1 MPELAPINICTGC
14 TACMSVC
21 PKNCITMESDKEGF
35 RYPKLNDKS
44 QCINCGKCE
53 LVCPVKNKVEYPLP
67 TAYAAYSNEDSLRSE
82 SSSGGVFS
90 EFARY
95 ILNQSGVVYGAQY
108 DDNFNVKHTRTDNE
122 IGLSKLRGA
131 KYSESD
137 LGNTFADVL
146 SDLKQGKKVLFSGTP
161 CQVAGLKTFV
171 KKDYENLY
179 CIDFVCHGIPS
190 PVAWNAYVEYRANC
204 DSNGEKQIEINM
216 RSKCSGWSRYKY
228 SSVFKYKNG
237 TEKIVS
243 NADNLFMSL
252 FVGGCISRPSCE
264 SCNFKGYGRTSDIT
278 IGDFWG
284 IWDTDPEMDDDKGTS
299 VVLVQSEKGQ
309 ELMAAIS
316 DKLIAKEVELE
327 TTSRLN
333 TSILVPS
340 KSNKYRKAAF
350 NRIRTGRIDTCGELL
365 EMSNTPF
372 INIIKGKIKKL
383 IKR

>member
-1 MPELAPINICTGC
+1 M
-14 TACMSVC
+14 
-21 PKNCITMESDKEGF
+21 
-35 RYPKLNDKS
+35 
-44 QCINCGKCE
+44 
-53 LVCPVKNKVEYPLP
+53 
-67 TAYAAYSNEDSLRSE
+67 
-82 SSSGGVFS
+82 
-90 EFARY
+90 
-95 ILNQSGVVYGAQY
+95 
-108 DDNFNVKHTRTDNE
+108 
-122 IGLSKLRGA
+122 
-131 KYSESD
+131 
-137 LGNTFADVL
+137 
-146 SDLKQGKKVLFSGTP
+146 FSGTP

-372 INIIKGKIKKL
+372 INIIKGKID
-383 IKR
+383 